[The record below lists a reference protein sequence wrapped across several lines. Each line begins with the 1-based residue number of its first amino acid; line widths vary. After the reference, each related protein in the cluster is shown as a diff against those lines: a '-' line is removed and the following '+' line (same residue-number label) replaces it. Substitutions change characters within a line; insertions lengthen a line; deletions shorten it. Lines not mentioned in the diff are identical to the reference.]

1 MPKEKSRIDSFN
13 RVVRSH
19 EALILGLL
27 VGAIVGVLLMIFVT
41 ITIKQENWK
50 VPLAEDICGKVENI
64 ESVSYSYTGKVQR
77 VVCKDKRVFNEF

>member
-1 MPKEKSRIDSFN
+1 MPRKGSRLDSFN

-41 ITIKQENWK
+41 ITIKQDNWK
-50 VPLAEDICGKVENI
+50 VPVAEAHCGKVENV
-64 ESVSYSYTGKVQR
+64 ESATYTYTGKIIK
-77 VVCKDKRVFNEF
+77 VVCKDKRVFDDF